1 MKIEEEI
8 KAKLL
13 RLLSDGAFISSE
25 TIANDLNITQDV
37 ISKKIKSLQKQGYK
51 IEYVKNKGYSLISNP
66 DILIPEEITTGLDTD
81 IIGKDVFYFK
91 SISSTNIY
99 AKQIADKGI
108 KEGVVIVADIQTHG
122 RGRKNRAWLSPFGGL
137 WFSVVL
143 RPKIHPERGMFVTM
157 VASIAIVQAIKEI
170 TGLKPVIKWPNDI
183 LINGKK
189 ICGILTEIDFKKN
202 TINYAIVGI
211 GINVNNEIN
220 DEIKKIAS
228 SISIENGSVISRTKF
243 LKYILKYFDVNYKK
257 LIIDDFKTIKKLWSS
272 YAKIIGKAVEIKDNG
287 TTVSGIISDIDE
299 NGYLILR
306 NKNNI
311 HRIFNGEIIYLND
324 IILII

>member
-1 MKIEEEI
+1 MKIEVDI
-8 KAKLL
+8 KPKLL
-13 RLLSDGAFISSE
+13 RLLSGDAFVSCEI
-25 TIANDLNITQDV
+25 IANNFSITQDT
-37 ISKKIKSLQKQGYK
+37 ISKKIRSLQKLGYE
-51 IEYVKNKGYSLISNP
+51 IEYMKNKGYRLISNP

-99 AKQIADKGI
+99 AKQIAEKGI
-108 KEGVVIVADIQTHG
+108 KEGVVVIADIQTHG

-137 WFSVVL
+137 WFSVIL
-143 RPKIHPERGMFVTM
+143 RPKILPERGMLVTM

-170 TGLKPVIKWPNDI
+170 TGLNPVIKWPNDI

-189 ICGILTEIDFKKN
+189 ICGIFTEMDFKKN
-202 TINYAIVGI
+202 IINYAIVGI

-220 DEIKKIAS
+220 DEIKEIAS

-243 LKYILKYFDVNYKK
+243 LKYILKYFDENYKK
-257 LIIDDFKTIKKLWSS
+257 LIINDFKTIKKLWSS

-287 TTVSGIISDIDE
+287 NTLSGIISDIDE
-299 NGYLILR
+299 NGYLILI
-306 NKNNI
+306 NKDNI
-311 HRIFNGEIIYLND
+311 HRIFTGEIIYL
-324 IILII
+324 

>member
-1 MKIEEEI
+1 MKIEVDI
-8 KAKLL
+8 KPKLL
-13 RLLSDGAFISSE
+13 RLLSGDAFVSCEI
-25 TIANDLNITQDV
+25 IANNFSITQDT
-37 ISKKIKSLQKQGYK
+37 ISKKIRSLQKLGYE
-51 IEYVKNKGYSLISNP
+51 IEYMKNKGYRLISNP

-99 AKQIADKGI
+99 AKQIAEKGI
-108 KEGVVIVADIQTHG
+108 KEGVVVIADIQTHG

-137 WFSVVL
+137 WFSVIL
-143 RPKIHPERGMFVTM
+143 RPKILPERGMLVTM

-170 TGLKPVIKWPNDI
+170 TGLNPVIKWPNDI

-189 ICGILTEIDFKKN
+189 ICGILTEMDFKKN
-202 TINYAIVGI
+202 IINYAIVGI

-220 DEIKKIAS
+220 DEIKEIAS

-243 LKYILKYFDVNYKK
+243 LKYILKYFDKNYKK
-257 LIIDDFKTIKKLWSS
+257 LIINDFKTIKKLWSS

-287 TTVSGIISDIDE
+287 NTLSGIISDIDE
-299 NGYLILR
+299 NGYLILI
-306 NKNNI
+306 NKDNI
-311 HRIFNGEIIYLND
+311 HRIFTGEIIYL
-324 IILII
+324 